1 MSKSGPP
8 EPLPKLHSVLHPD
21 VSDQPLSVQAF
32 SEECKKILTE
42 GESGR
47 SRKPYDLKG
56 TTLSEMATEMTET
69 EENVATL
76 KDIME

>member
-1 MSKSGPP
+1 MSKSAPP

-32 SEECKKILTE
+32 SAECKKILSE
-42 GESGR
+42 GERRQSK
-47 SRKPYDLKG
+47 KPYDLKG
-56 TTLSEMATEMTET
+56 ASLSKMATEMAET
-69 EENVATL
+69 EENVAML